1 LWEHNPIVGGFFMK
15 NSRWLAGCALLVFL
29 APVVSYGQGTSG
41 SGSPENTKTETT
53 TPAKLQIV
61 LSDYDGTAKVSSLAY
76 TIPLIVSGN
85 KLSGPYAE
93 LRIGIRV
100 PVATAA
106 AKTGESTLQYI
117 DVGTNID
124 ARVAQTDDGR
134 YQLDLRVDRS
144 SLYVAG
150 REQDG
155 KIVGK
160 EWSAGEAPP
169 NNQPMV
175 REYRG
180 GVVLSV
186 REGQATEATVATDP
200 LTGHVLK
207 VEVTLSVVK

>member
-1 LWEHNPIVGGFFMK
+1 MK
-15 NSRWLAGCALLVFL
+15 KSRWLIGGAWLVLL
-29 APVVSYGQGTSG
+29 APVAVYAQGTAG
-41 SGSPENTKTETT
+41 SASPENAKTEVTL
-53 TPAKLQIV
+53 PAKLQIV

-76 TIPLIVSGN
+76 TVPLIVSGN

-100 PVATAA
+100 PVATTTG
-106 AKTGESTLQYI
+106 KTGESSLQYI

-124 ARVAQTDDGR
+124 ARAAQADDGR
-134 YQLDLRVDRS
+134 YQLDLRIDRS

-150 REQDG
+150 REPDG
-155 KIVGK
+155 KTVGR

-169 NNQPMV
+169 SNEPMV
-175 REYRG
+175 RQYRG

-186 REGQATEATVATDP
+186 REGQPTEATVATDP

>member
-1 LWEHNPIVGGFFMK
+1 MK
-15 NSRWLAGCALLVFL
+15 KSRWLIGGAWLVLL
-29 APVVSYGQGTSG
+29 APGAVYAQGTSG
-41 SGSPENTKTETT
+41 SASPENTKTETT
-53 TPAKLQIV
+53 MPAKLQIV

-76 TIPLIVSGN
+76 TVPLIVSGN

-100 PVATAA
+100 PVATTA
-106 AKTGESTLQYI
+106 AKTGESSLQYI

-124 ARVAQTDDGR
+124 ARAAQADDGR

-180 GVVLSV
+180 GVVVSV
-186 REGQATEATVATDP
+186 REGQPTEATVATDP